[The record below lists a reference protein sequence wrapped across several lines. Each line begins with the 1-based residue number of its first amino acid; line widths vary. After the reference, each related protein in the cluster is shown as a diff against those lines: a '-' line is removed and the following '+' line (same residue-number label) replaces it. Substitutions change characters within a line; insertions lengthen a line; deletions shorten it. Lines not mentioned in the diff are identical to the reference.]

1 MQNAARM
8 DHMGLQN
15 HVNQRLRTSDCPLT
29 FEFAEHALDDDPR
42 PAQEFVPGTAPANV
56 SQSDGSAIVA
66 MEQSH
71 SCRPVKATPAG
82 KRFSKYGLSG
92 NASSPTPWYCTRG
105 AARRIDEGAETAG
118 TRARRGVTL
127 RSAIEVRT
135 PGHRAGWLSPP
146 GAPMSTPRNCLGACT
161 HTVTR

>member
-1 MQNAARM
+1 
-8 DHMGLQN
+8 MGLQN

-82 KRFSKYGLSG
+82 KRFSIWTQRERIVTDTVVLYSWGS
-92 NASSPTPWYCTRG
+92 
-105 AARRIDEGAETAG
+105 AA
-118 TRARRGVTL
+118 
-127 RSAIEVRT
+127 
-135 PGHRAGWLSPP
+135 
-146 GAPMSTPRNCLGACT
+146 N
-161 HTVTR
+161 